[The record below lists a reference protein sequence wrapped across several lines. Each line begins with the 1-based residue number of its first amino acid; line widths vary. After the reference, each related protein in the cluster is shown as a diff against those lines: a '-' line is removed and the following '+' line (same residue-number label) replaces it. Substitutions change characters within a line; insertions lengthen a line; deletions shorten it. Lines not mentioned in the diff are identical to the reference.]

1 MGASSWCSR
10 PDTVATSMKHG
21 DKKKKKNGVN
31 KMNTVV
37 EVELT
42 YF

>member
-21 DKKKKKNGVN
+21 DKKKKNGVN
-31 KMNTVV
+31 NMNTVV

-42 YF
+42 NF